1 MGATELL
8 YLENLNILEVDAQ
21 VLESYIENRSN
32 TVILNRTAFY
42 PQGGGQPCDTGI
54 IESNNIVNSSLK
66 TIVKFV
72 NKQEL
77 LGIYGFAPDYITN
90 MGKIRVIMFG
100 NFGIPCGGTHVHNL
114 RDINKII
121 IRKIKINQGSIRVAY
136 EVDA

>member
-100 NFGIPCGGTHVHNL
+100 
-114 RDINKII
+114 KIL
-121 IRKIKINQGSIRVAY
+121 GSLVVERMYLI
-136 EVDA
+136 

>member
-1 MGATELL
+1 MEYFGILDNTKKD
-8 YLENLNILEVDAQ
+8 NLKMK
-21 VLESYIENRSN
+21 IE
-32 TVILNRTAFY
+32 
-42 PQGGGQPCDTGI
+42 

-100 NFGIPCGGTHVHNL
+100 
-114 RDINKII
+114 KIL
-121 IRKIKINQGSIRVAY
+121 GSLVVERMYLI
-136 EVDA
+136 